1 MIYHADYDRII
12 LNVYDYECSQQHAS
26 FHMYVWGDRLVIQ
39 PPPQIFLNKEN
50 GEKKSLKTKSEVIGL
65 HATEVQQQK

>member
-50 GEKKSLKTKSEVIGL
+50 GEKRV
-65 HATEVQQQK
+65 